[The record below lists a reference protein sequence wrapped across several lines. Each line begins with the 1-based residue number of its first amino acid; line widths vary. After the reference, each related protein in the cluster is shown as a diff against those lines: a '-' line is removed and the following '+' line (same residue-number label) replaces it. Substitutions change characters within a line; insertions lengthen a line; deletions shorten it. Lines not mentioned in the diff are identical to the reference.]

1 MSAGIINVWISARFL
16 KDEPVSL
23 ETSHHLKSGQE
34 PQTPTTPSF
43 RKGDKPGI
51 KTTIILSAPGQ
62 REKNAK
68 RPAAGQTGKT
78 LQAAIGEWHRADPV
92 HFPSSQLDD
101 YTIMNSVNKVHYME
115 LTRTT
120 EGTEAEVR
128 EPQNLERFSRVLS
141 DSTTVVALGRKAQL
155 AIIESG
161 FSGTMYTAS
170 HPSLRSLN
178 TTYTSDKP
186 TPSEKSR
193 DRIGQWA
200 ADVLKNK
207 YFQPASS

>member
-1 MSAGIINVWISARFL
+1 M
-16 KDEPVSL
+16 SL
-23 ETSHHLKSGQE
+23 ETSHHLKSDQE
-34 PQTPTTPSF
+34 QQPLNTPAF

-62 REKNAK
+62 REKAAK

-78 LQAAIGEWHRADPV
+78 LQAAIGVWHRADPV
-92 HFPSSQLDD
+92 RFPSDQLDD
-101 YTIMNSVNKVHYME
+101 YTIMNSVSKVHYME

-128 EPQNLERFSRVLS
+128 EPQNLERIRRELS
-141 DSTTVVALGRKAQL
+141 DSTTVVALGKKAQL
-155 AIIESG
+155 AIRESG

-178 TTYTSDKP
+178 ITYKSDKS
-186 TPSEKSR
+186 TPSEKSQ

-207 YFQPASS
+207 HFQPKLS